1 MLTKFHT
8 PDRGVRGGVFTLALT
23 FLSDHARA
31 YRHFLQK
38 CTATK
43 VFFISEVV
51 SCFSFILVW
60 Y

>member
-1 MLTKFHT
+1 
-8 PDRGVRGGVFTLALT
+8 VFTLALT